1 MDFHGMKRKQLQA
14 LCKKHGVPAN
24 LTNRA
29 MADRL
34 ASMFKEENEEPAS
47 SEELISNPEKLDS
60 EIGAKVTKKQ
70 AKKVRF
76 SPDNQT
82 FVYEVSAYGRPSRR
96 SRRLSKNPA
105 LVTERG
111 TKSENIGKAADSQV
125 RVRRSR
131 VQNAVED
138 MVFSPPVGRKRGRGG
153 MKGEDGEVN
162 STGKNAFSQN
172 ALPEKVSADDSLPAP
187 EVAKTEKPLRRSK
200 RNAKGDCAK
209 SATVLIQSETA
220 VTKLQEQSEGD
231 AALEKPPEGLRR
243 YPSRRKSVVSGKGG
257 NEEELGKRR
266 YSLRPK
272 SVVPQ
277 SGKGE
282 NEEKLGKMKT
292 RKRARMAE
300 LDAIVEQSDE
310 VERAEGK
317 LTSQDNAPLR
327 RSRRRAVLLNTT
339 TSATDRELA
348 NKGDMGKM
356 QQLSATFLGKDETAE
371 LPRKSIRNAS
381 RYNSSETSKEGSDR
395 GSGANQCGF
404 GEDSLLILEME
415 ENKDSAGNIE
425 ETLIATSV
433 NVVGVST
440 DCEIH
445 QSADKP
451 MEFCENESNILGN
464 ERETLVHGSNVRS
477 EENCM
482 SLQSADIKCVLDDSN
497 RSEKKFIDFESN
509 ANHVDS
515 SEITFPTESQ
525 AVEDTI
531 ASAEIAIKIGD
542 GMSDQEM
549 KEDTHSAP
557 ESLVVYE
564 EDGNPVGSDEGDTE
578 MNAHHLLCWSVDGK
592 GSVNDPVLFET
603 RPAEF
608 ESKVTNLDSSDTSLA
623 NALSLTADQVDLTG
637 ATTSVLNP
645 EKQLETEPPEGESSI
660 FASDTVNID
669 ASRIFKSKIS
679 EESNNTN
686 VTTFESLGVAT
697 FEDHLNEFVDNSV
710 LKKAEQMIPIDSLSG
725 EGIQNMESS
734 SKLTENQESSAE
746 FHFAMAE
753 AGGQRITE
761 VQQSTYANTVA
772 PEYQGIEKT
781 CRFEAAANSNLV
793 EPGMI
798 DFESNGSKVI
808 SPEITSPADDFSP
821 ASRPDL
827 ARKIP
832 SYTDVVKVLE
842 TKDPL
847 TAETIDSINVSMDA
861 DESRSTLL
869 KDQIELQLEDANLSA
884 AEPIAEALF
893 SDLLNELGE
902 SIGSKRGSEIPFVK
916 TEKLT
921 ATELSDGEEISL
933 NERSTEAM
941 EMKEN
946 KAEIDIV
953 SDITGTPNITEN
965 IRSLNSEITAC
976 RSASGLASQ
985 SQDKPCNAGI
995 TVSLVRSEMSNQD
1008 EETTLVEDEETLE
1021 QDDTIEG
1028 ETKYEPCMSLN
1039 KRDALDKDL
1048 AESKMVEV
1056 ESNANKVICY
1066 EMTSLAGDFS
1076 STSQAN
1082 LAVENLNE
1090 LNLEKE
1096 LEPEE
1101 SPKVGN
1107 MTYKCDKIEV
1117 EDTKIPAQED
1127 QTSMY
1132 LEDAS
1137 MTADEPVPEVVIWDH
1152 SNELSEN
1159 CTSKEFEVSFIK
1171 AEETGVDYSSG
1182 KEMVQTRSSVKINE
1196 KIEATAKVN
1205 NDTAETGEKIFTEM
1219 QWSLS
1224 SHDSFLISPIGPKVG
1239 SQDMQVENAVSS
1251 AGCGMS
1257 GQEKNEEN
1265 VEIVEIEN
1273 EQTINSERELFI
1285 GGKMIFDEGCEE
1297 NFLVDT
1303 IACPLLDS
1311 TESPCSKGKQNAI
1324 TEGSCNKIHLETEA
1338 KHIFEV
1344 FEGEGTNHVS
1354 SEEKDNDS
1362 FSMRIHDHVLVDA
1375 EKNCCGETV
1384 NQSLNN
1390 NIAAT
1395 MNSNGISTIRETD
1408 VGQDDNIVGE
1418 TALSGLKVEL
1428 GGQGDCKMD
1437 AELHDTNTS
1446 MLDTILQ
1453 ETEVELGGQGDCKM
1467 DAELH
1472 DTNTSMLDTILQET
1486 DASSVVRTE
1495 FPEGIPNASVRI
1507 TMAFEKA
1514 NCDDQG
1520 EGVAP
1525 QHDFS
1530 SSIGLDGFTSTVGM
1544 IIDDSPKVGSME
1556 STLNGNNPQFLP
1568 QVTDDIDDVGK
1579 TEISIDR
1586 KVAGEDRDENQI
1598 NTRVPNDVLNG
1609 SSVEESRGDLI
1620 EIAQAKS
1627 DGCEASV
1634 KTATFVDCT
1643 DSLVVSQPLCLDESK
1658 SCDRENEEPHGL
1670 HKLHLPSD
1678 IASESRDVGSCG
1690 KLDIVS
1696 SVIPEID
1703 VSCLSISSIC
1713 ATSYEHKG
1721 LENPDESH
1729 ILTNTEMSF
1738 FGVIENANAG
1748 DSNYSALDKTITE
1761 CNPSDLK
1768 EGNYAACSDAED
1780 TKMSAKKDGPQ
1791 VNEETSEIRKDVSGL
1806 NTEMADSEVAADV
1819 EYKEAFRKE
1828 IDLLLSQKKSATAKK
1843 EGSRSVFLKQL
1854 SSSMAKSKNKSNLIQ
1869 RTPKRLVIND
1879 MKENE
1884 PTAKREQMGNRTTPK
1899 TSARRRPLEH
1909 VPWKF

>member
-1 MDFHGMKRKQLQA
+1 MDFHCMKRKQLQA

-34 ASMFKEENEEPAS
+34 ASIFKEENEEPAS
-47 SEELISNPEKLDS
+47 SEELVSNPEELGS
-60 EIGAKVTKKQ
+60 ESGAKVTKKQ

-105 LVTERG
+105 LVTERDA
-111 TKSENIGKAADSQV
+111 KSEDIGKAADSQV
-125 RVRRSR
+125 RGRSSI

-153 MKGEDGEVN
+153 MKGKDGEVN
-162 STGKNAFSQN
+162 SIGKNAFSQN
-172 ALPEKVSADDSLPAP
+172 AVPEKVSADDSLPVP
-187 EVAKTEKPLRRSK
+187 EGAETEKPLRRSK
-200 RNAKGDCAK
+200 RNAKGNCAK
-209 SATVLIQSETA
+209 SAAVLIQSETE

-266 YSLRPK
+266 YSLRRK

-310 VERAEGK
+310 VERAEGA
-317 LTSQDNAPLR
+317 LTSQDSAPLR
-327 RSRRRAVLLNTT
+327 RSRRRAVLQNT

-381 RYNSSETSKEGSDR
+381 RYNSSETFKEGLDR

-404 GEDSLLILEME
+404 AEDSLLFLEME

-433 NVVGVST
+433 NVVGLST
-440 DCEIH
+440 DCEIQ

-451 MEFCENESNILGN
+451 MEFCENESNILGD
-464 ERETLVHGSNVRS
+464 ERKTLVHGSDVKS

-564 EDGNPVGSDEGDTE
+564 EDRNPVESDEERLVQVDTADGDTE
-578 MNAHHLLCWSVDGK
+578 MNDHHLLCWSVDGK
-592 GSVNDPVLFET
+592 GSVNDPALFET

-623 NALSLTADQVDLTG
+623 NALSLAADQVDLTG

-645 EKQLETEPPEGESSI
+645 EKQLETEPPEGESSN

-686 VTTFESLGVAT
+686 VTTFQSLGVAI

-753 AGGQRITE
+753 ARGQKITE
-761 VQQSTYANTVA
+761 VQQSTYANTIA

-808 SPEITSPADDFSP
+808 SPEITSPS
-821 ASRPDL
+821 SRPDL

-832 SYTDVVKVLE
+832 SYTEVVKVLE

-861 DESRSTLL
+861 DGSRSIL

-884 AEPIAEALF
+884 AEPIAEELF

-916 TEKLT
+916 IEKLT
-921 ATELSDGEEISL
+921 ATDLSDGEEISL

-946 KAEIDIV
+946 
-953 SDITGTPNITEN
+953 SDITGTTNITEN
-965 IRSLNSEITAC
+965 IRSLNSEITTC
-976 RSASGLASQ
+976 RSPSGLASQ
-985 SQDKPCNAGI
+985 SQDKSCNAGI
-995 TVSLVRSEMSNQD
+995 TVSLVRSEMCNED
-1008 EETTLVEDEETLE
+1008 EETTLVDDEETLE

-1048 AESKMVEV
+1048 AEPKMVEV

-1066 EMTSLAGDFS
+1066 ETTSLAGDFS
-1076 STSQAN
+1076 SASQAN
-1082 LAVENLNE
+1082 LAVETLNE

-1127 QTSMY
+1127 RNSMY
-1132 LEDAS
+1132 LEDAN
-1137 MTADEPVPEVVIWDH
+1137 MTADKPVPEVVIWDH

-1159 CTSKEFEVSFIK
+1159 CTSKEFEVSFNK

-1182 KEMVQTRSSVKINE
+1182 KGMVQTRSSIKINE
-1196 KIEATAKVN
+1196 KIEATAKIN

-1224 SHDSFLISPIGPKVG
+1224 SHDSLLITPTGPKVG

-1265 VEIVEIEN
+1265 VEVVEIEN

-1285 GGKMIFDEGCEE
+1285 GGKLIFDEGCEE

-1324 TEGSCNKIHLETEA
+1324 TVGSCNKIHLETEV

-1344 FEGEGTNHVS
+1344 FDGEGTNHVS
-1354 SEEKDNDS
+1354 SEEKDNDP
-1362 FSMRIHDHVLVDA
+1362 FPMRVDHVLVDA
-1375 EKNCCGETV
+1375 EKTCCGEIV
-1384 NQSLNN
+1384 NQSLDNN
-1390 NIAAT
+1390 FAAT
-1395 MNSNGISTIRETD
+1395 MNGNGISTIRETD

-1418 TALSGLKVEL
+1418 IALSGLKVEL

-1446 MLDTILQ
+1446 MLD
-1453 ETEVELGGQGDCKM
+1453 
-1467 DAELH
+1467 A
-1472 DTNTSMLDTILQET
+1472 ILQET
-1486 DASSVVRTE
+1486 DASSMVRTE
-1495 FPEGIPNASVRI
+1495 VPEGINASVSI
-1507 TMAFEKA
+1507 KMPFEKA
-1514 NCDDQG
+1514 NCDDLDDQG

-1530 SSIGLDGFTSTVGM
+1530 SSIGLDGLTSTVGM
-1544 IIDDSPKVGSME
+1544 IIDDSPNVGSME
-1556 STLNGNNPQFLP
+1556 RTLNGNIPQFLP

-1586 KVAGEDRDENQI
+1586 KVAGEDRDEYQI
-1598 NTRVPNDVLNG
+1598 NTRGPNDVLNG
-1609 SSVEESRGDLI
+1609 SSVEESRGDPE

-1627 DGCEASV
+1627 DDCEASV
-1634 KTATFVDCT
+1634 KTATFIDCT
-1643 DSLVVSQPLCLDESK
+1643 DNLVVNQPLCLDESK
-1658 SCDRENEEPHGL
+1658 SCNRENEEPHGL

-1678 IASESRDVGSCG
+1678 MANESRDVGSCG

-1696 SVIPEID
+1696 SMIPEMEFGC
-1703 VSCLSISSIC
+1703 SSISSIC
-1713 ATSYEHKG
+1713 ATSNEHKQ

-1729 ILTNTEMSF
+1729 ILTNMEMSF
-1738 FGVIENANAG
+1738 FGAIENANAG

-1768 EGNYAACSDAED
+1768 EGNYAACSDAEN

-1791 VNEETSEIRKDVSGL
+1791 VNEETIEIRKDVSGL
-1806 NTEMADSEVAADV
+1806 NTEMSDSEVVAEV

-1828 IDLLLSQKKSATAKK
+1828 TDLLFSQKKSATAKK

-1869 RTPKRLVIND
+1869 RTPKRLVIQD

-1884 PTAKREQMGNRTTPK
+1884 PTAKREQMGNQTTPK
-1899 TSARRRPLEH
+1899 TSAKRRPLEH